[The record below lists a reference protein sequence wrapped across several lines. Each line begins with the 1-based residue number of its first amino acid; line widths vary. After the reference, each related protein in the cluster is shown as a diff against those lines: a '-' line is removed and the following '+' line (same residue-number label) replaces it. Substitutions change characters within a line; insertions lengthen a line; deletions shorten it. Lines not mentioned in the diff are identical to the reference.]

1 MTRLFL
7 HEIPGVIMKLSMKL
21 ACCFAVLLFM
31 LCGLGLY
38 AVKEMGS
45 INSNTSDLAK
55 NWLPSIKIVG
65 KLTNQ
70 TSAFRRLELVHLLT
84 TDKAA
89 MEEYERQLADIK
101 KDIGKSIEIYRP
113 LMSEPEE
120 RENFPKF
127 MDAWNAFL
135 GLHEKTMALS
145 RVNDNV
151 AAAAI
156 AAGDAAKR
164 IQDAQK
170 YLDILIE
177 VNDKGAAKS
186 AAAAVSA
193 YDSGRAVVLSLM
205 AAGLILGVVLA
216 VWLVRNVIGQLG
228 QDPSYLGEV
237 ASAVAAGHLDVALK
251 PVEGQGG
258 VYGVFVA
265 MIANLKAKITEA
277 DQKTAEAASQAD
289 AARVATAQAEEA
301 TKEAQRARAEGMLQ
315 AAGRLEGVAGVL
327 ASASDD
333 LTGQI
338 DQARNGAQNQAARV
352 GETATAMEEMNAT
365 VLEVARNAGQAADT
379 AAQARGKAEEGAVAV
394 SRVAEFLTRVND
406 NARQS
411 RTDMETLGHQAE
423 SIGAVLGVISDIADQ
438 TNLLALNAAI
448 EAARAGEAGR
458 GFAVVA
464 DEVRKLAEKTMTATK
479 EVGDAI
485 RGIQNG
491 TKKNYDN
498 VAQAVSAVEEAAGL
512 AATAGGTLGEIVR
525 LVDAAADQVRSIATA
540 SEQQSATSEE
550 INRSVEDVSR
560 IASES
565 AQAMDMAGRAVDEL
579 ADQARE
585 LASLISEMQ
594 AEGGGSSSPA
604 KAVTSRR
611 PSPALASGRRPKA
624 LA

>member
-1 MTRLFL
+1 
-7 HEIPGVIMKLSMKL
+7 MKLSMKL
-21 ACCFAVLLFM
+21 ACCFAALLFM

-38 AVKEMGS
+38 AVKEMGA
-45 INSNTSDLAK
+45 INNNTHELAK
-55 NWLPSIKIVG
+55 NWLPTIKTIG

-70 TSAFRRLELVHLLT
+70 TSTFRRLELVHLLT

-89 MEEYERQLADIK
+89 MEGYERQLADLK
-101 KDIGKSIEIYRP
+101 KDIEKSIEAYRP
-113 LMSEPEE
+113 LMTEPEE

-127 MDAWNAFL
+127 LDAWNAFL
-135 GLHEKTMALS
+135 GLHDKTLALS
-145 RVNDNV
+145 RVNDNA

-164 IQDAQK
+164 IQEAQK
-170 YLDILIE
+170 YLDILID
-177 VNDKGAAKS
+177 VNDKGGAKS
-186 AAAAVSA
+186 AAAAVAA
-193 YDSGRAVVLSLM
+193 YDTGRAVVLSLI
-205 AAGLILGVVLA
+205 AAALVLGVVLA
-216 VWLVRNVIGQLG
+216 VWLVRNVLGQLG
-228 QDPSYLGEV
+228 QDPGYLGEV
-237 ASAVAAGHLDVALK
+237 ASAVAAGHLDVPLK

-265 MIANLKAKITEA
+265 MIANLKAKIAEA

-301 TKEAQRARAEGMLQ
+301 ANQARKARAEGMLQ
-315 AAGRLEGVAGVL
+315 AAERLEGVAGVL

-365 VLEVARNAGQAADT
+365 VLEVARNAGEAADT

-411 RTDMETLGHQAE
+411 RQDMETLGHQAE

-512 AATAGGTLGEIVR
+512 AASAGGTLGEIVK

-585 LASLISEMQ
+585 LAALIAEMQ
-594 AEGGGSSSPA
+594 AEGGGSPSTA

-611 PSPALASGRRPKA
+611 PSHSLPAGRRPKA

>member
-1 MTRLFL
+1 MTRLHL
-7 HEIPGVIMKLSMKL
+7 HKPPGAIMKLSMKL
-21 ACCFAVLLFM
+21 ACCFAILLLM

-38 AVKEMGS
+38 SVKEMGS
-45 INSNTSDLAK
+45 INSNTNDLAT
-55 NWLPSIKIVG
+55 NWLPTIKTIG

-89 MEEYERQLADIK
+89 MEGYERQLADLK
-101 KDIGKSIEIYRP
+101 KDIEKSIETYRP
-113 LMSEPEE
+113 LITEPEE

-127 MDAWNAFL
+127 LEAWNAFL

-145 RVNDNV
+145 RANDNV

-156 AAGDAAKR
+156 AAGDAAKN
-164 IQDAQK
+164 IQAAQR

-177 VNDKGAAKS
+177 VNDKGGAKS
-186 AAAAVSA
+186 AAAAVAA

-205 AAGLILGVVLA
+205 AAGLVLGVVLA
-216 VWLVRNVIGQLG
+216 VWLVRNVLGQLG
-228 QDPSYLGEV
+228 QDPGYLGEV
-237 ASAVAAGHLDVALK
+237 ASAVAGGNLDVVLR

-265 MIANLKAKITEA
+265 MIANLKAKIAEA

-289 AARVATAQAEEA
+289 AAKLATVTAEDA
-301 TKEAQRARAEGMLQ
+301 TKQAQKARAEGMLQ
-315 AAGRLEGVAGVL
+315 AAERLEGVAGVL

-485 RGIQNG
+485 RGIQDG
-491 TKKNYDN
+491 TRKNYDN

-512 AATAGGTLGEIVR
+512 ASTAGGTLGEIVK

-585 LASLISEMQ
+585 LAALISEMQ
-594 AEGGGSSSPA
+594 AEGGGSPSAA
-604 KAVTSRR
+604 KAMAGRR